1 MSTVMKKQTDP
12 LVPPPAKQPRD
23 DKQLWYDRWTVLIA
37 VTVVVIMMAL
47 LIWVASLGGSVAS
60 EVVDYW
66 HMIP

>member
-23 DKQLWYDRWTVLIA
+23 DKQLRYDHLTVLIA
-37 VTVVVIMMAL
+37 VTVVFTVMAL
-47 LIWVASLGGSVAS
+47 VIWVASLGGSVAS
-60 EVVDYW
+60 AGVDYW